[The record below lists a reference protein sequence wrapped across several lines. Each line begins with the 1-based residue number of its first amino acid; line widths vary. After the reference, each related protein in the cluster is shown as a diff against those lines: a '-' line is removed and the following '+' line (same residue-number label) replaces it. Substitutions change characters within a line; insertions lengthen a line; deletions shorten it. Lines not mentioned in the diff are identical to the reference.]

1 LSRANVYQNE
11 AQLANLK
18 KDIDGVGMMVFS
30 ITSPGYQGEADPEK
44 PEALSK
50 HANDYMSNIMSKNPT
65 HFQGIASV
73 NMHYPAEPAGELTRA
88 VKKPGLVGC
97 VLNDCICLP

>member
-1 LSRANVYQNE
+1 M
-11 AQLANLK
+11 ANLK